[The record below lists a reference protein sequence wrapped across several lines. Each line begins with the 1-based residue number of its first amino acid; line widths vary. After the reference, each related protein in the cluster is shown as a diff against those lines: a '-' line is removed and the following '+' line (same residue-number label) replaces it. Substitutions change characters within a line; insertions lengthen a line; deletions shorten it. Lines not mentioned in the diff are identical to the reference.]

1 MSVFKKMELDL
12 PGSPVL
18 KNAPADAGDTGSFS
32 GSGRFHMPQGD

>member
-18 KNAPADAGDTGSFS
+18 KNAPADAGDTGSVS
-32 GSGRFHMPQGD
+32 ASGRFHMPQGD